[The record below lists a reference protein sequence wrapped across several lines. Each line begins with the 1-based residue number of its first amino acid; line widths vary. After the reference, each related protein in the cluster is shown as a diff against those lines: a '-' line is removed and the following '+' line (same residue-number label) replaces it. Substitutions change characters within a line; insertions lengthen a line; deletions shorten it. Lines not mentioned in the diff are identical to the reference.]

1 MVFIRQA
8 TMTDIQQ
15 MQHCNLQCLP
25 ENYALRYYLYHIV
38 TWPQLLFVAE
48 DESSG
53 GKIVGYVLAKIDEE
67 DKAPSELSGINK
79 NKKTNKKKNELSELE
94 QRKKRRDE
102 KKKKGK
108 NRKIIGGN
116 INNNNEKEQDPITN
130 DNDESKTEEKEEEK
144 TKWKH
149 GHITSLAV
157 LRTHRKLGLATK
169 LMIATERQMIDVY
182 NADYV
187 SLHVRETNHAAYHL
201 YTNTLKFSKYDIE
214 KKYYADGEDAFDMR
228 KSLKSSYEKHIQSHL
243 KNKFFEK

>member
-8 TMTDIQQ
+8 TMDDIQK

-48 DESSG
+48 DESEN

-67 DKAPSELSGINK
+67 EKAPSELSAKDRINPNK
-79 NKKTNKKKNELSELE
+79 NKRDGEMTELE
-94 QRKKRRDE
+94 KRKQRRDE
-102 KKKKGK
+102 KLKKQKGRSKVIQSAEDKKEKKKE
-108 NRKIIGGN
+108 
-116 INNNNEKEQDPITN
+116 EK
-130 DNDESKTEEKEEEK
+130 EKEEEPATDEDK
-144 TKWKH
+144 NRTKWKH

-157 LRTHRKLGLATK
+157 LRSHRKLGLATK
-169 LMIATERQMIDVY
+169 LMLASQRQMLDVY
-182 NADYV
+182 NVDYV

-201 YTNTLKFSKYDIE
+201 YTNTLKFTKYDIE

-228 KSLKSSYEKHIQSHL
+228 KPLTPQYEKHVRDTL
-243 KNKFFEK
+243 KGKHFDK

>member
-1 MVFIRQA
+1 MR
-8 TMTDIQQ
+8 DIQQ

-48 DESSG
+48 DESEN
-53 GKIVGYVLAKIDEE
+53 GKIVGYVLAKMEEE
-67 DKAPSELSGINK
+67 DRLPSEITSSSNNK
-79 NKKTNKKKNELSELE
+79 NKNDKQNGRELSELE

-102 KKKKGK
+102 RLKRKKGK
-108 NRKIIGGN
+108 ITTTRNKE
-116 INNNNEKEQDPITN
+116 EKKQEREGN
-130 DNDESKTEEKEEEK
+130 DNDNDDDDDSSNG

-157 LRTHRKLGLATK
+157 LRSHRKLGLATK
-169 LMIATERQMIDVY
+169 LMLASESQMIQVY

-201 YTNTLKFSKYDIE
+201 YTNTLKFRKYDIE
-214 KKYYADGEDAFDMR
+214 KIYYADGEDAFDMR
-228 KSLKSSYEKHIQSHL
+228 KPLKDSYKKHIDQAV
-243 KNKFFEK
+243 KK